1 MTTPHAPGPGPHLP
15 WAVEHNRRALVPIAV
30 MVIMAIIAVL
40 LLGLTMLQAGAA
52 ASLGSAILAFVPVI
66 PLAALFLWV
75 DRWEPEPGRM
85 LLAAFMWGSSMAV
98 LIALISGTVLNITW
112 AAILSDLGAY
122 AFSLAVTAPITEEI
136 CKGLFM
142 VWLFTFRRREID
154 GIVDG
159 IVYAGLVGVGFAF
172 TENIF
177 YLSGALSTEGIE
189 GGILTFVLRCVISP
203 FAHPLF
209 TIMLGIG
216 LGLAV
221 QSARSEVKYAA
232 PVVGLLAAMLLHA
245 LWNGSTLLL
254 GGYGFMLVY
263 IFIMLP
269 ALVATIVLVIWQ
281 RRRLQRV
288 VAQQLPAMVAA
299 NLITPDETPH
309 LACLAGR
316 RDWRATVRQR
326 HGRAAA
332 DAVREYHAVVTELA
346 ILYDRIERGAIGAYR
361 ARYEPELVHGL
372 RAARARVINQPT
384 ALRTAA
390 ASVSRGNPYFR

>member
-1 MTTPHAPGPGPHLP
+1 MTSPHAPAQLPHLL

-30 MVIMAIIAVL
+30 MVIMTIVAML
-40 LLGLTMLQAGAA
+40 LLGLTVLQAGAA
-52 ASLGSAILAFVPVI
+52 ASLGSAILALVPVI

-85 LLAAFMWGSSMAV
+85 LLAAFLWGTSMAV
-98 LIALISGTVLNITW
+98 LIALVSGTVLNITW
-112 AAILSDLGAY
+112 EAILSDLGAY

-136 CKGLFM
+136 CKGLFL

-159 IVYAGLVGVGFAF
+159 IVYAGLVGLGFAF

-189 GGILTFVLRCVISP
+189 GGVVTFVLRCVISP

-221 QSARSEVKYAA
+221 QSARREVKYTA
-232 PVVGLLAAMLLHA
+232 PIIGLLGAMLLHS

-263 IFIMLP
+263 LFIMLP
-269 ALVATIVLVIWQ
+269 ALLATIVLVIWQ

-288 VAQQLPAMVAA
+288 VAQQLPAMVEA
-299 NLITPDETPH
+299 NLITADETPH
-309 LACLAGR
+309 LACLTGR

-326 HGRAAA
+326 HGREAA

-346 ILYDRIERGAIGAYR
+346 ILYDRIQRGAIGSYR

-372 RAARARVINQPT
+372 RAARHRVISQPI

-390 ASVSRGNPYFR
+390 GAVPRGNPYYR